1 MGRYTMIKIVG
12 EGSFGRVWKAL
23 DNQSATS
30 DIVAIKQIK
39 KSCSSWEDCLE
50 LPEVKT
56 LNQFKNTPNI
66 VRLRNVIKEH
76 DVLYLITQIIE
87 GQDRPF
93 FRAEIRGWSRQILQ
107 ALTQMH
113 RPGGYF
119 HRDLKPDNL
128 LVTKDGNIKIADFD
142 QAQEIES
149 QSPCSDYV
157 TMRWYRAP
165 EVLLKSFSYNSAVDM
180 WAMGA
185 IMAELYSFRPLF
197 PGSNP
202 EDQLYRICSVIG
214 SPTLESWP
222 EGVQLANACNI
233 KFPRVPVVHAY
244 GLSKMIPSA
253 SCEAIDLIKSL
264 CSWDPKKRP
273 TAMEALQHPFF
284 APKKQ
289 AAALPRPQIVS
300 AL

>member
-23 DNQSATS
+23 DNQS
-30 DIVAIKQIK
+30 
-39 KSCSSWEDCLE
+39 SCSSWEECLE
-50 LPEVKT
+50 LPEVKA

-76 DVLYLITQIIE
+76 D
-87 GQDRPF
+87 
-93 FRAEIRGWSRQILQ
+93 SRQILQ
-107 ALTQMH
+107 TLTQMH

-128 LVTKDGNIKIADFD
+128 LVTKDGNIKIADFG
-142 QAQEIES
+142 QAREIES

-165 EVLLKSFSYNSAVDM
+165 EVLLKSFSYNSAVNM

-202 EDQLYRICSVIG
+202 EDRLYRICSVIG

-264 CSWDPKKRP
+264 CSWDSKKRP
-273 TAMEALQHPFF
+273 TAIWRLCSAKEAGSSTTPTTNCECFVVVVRDTIMQH
-284 APKKQ
+284 KS
-289 AAALPRPQIVS
+289 LPRFFEFFVSSNLTGIVT
-300 AL
+300 